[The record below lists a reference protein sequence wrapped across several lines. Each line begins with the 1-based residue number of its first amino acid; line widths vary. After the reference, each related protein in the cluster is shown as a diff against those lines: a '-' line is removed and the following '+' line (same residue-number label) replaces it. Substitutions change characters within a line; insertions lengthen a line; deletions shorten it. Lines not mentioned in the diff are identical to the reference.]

1 MNDNETTT
9 SFRSPKFKKA
19 QTKEIIDIY
28 NNNRENNEPKKNYRL
43 LQDWFIDS
51 HKNDPKFFNKLERI
65 EIKEKLRELYDKKE
79 FIDYQ
84 INKYENKLNDIESE
98 IKNSNLDSYRKPEPK
113 QITLTPKL
121 ERALDNLIGTCKQ
134 RGKFIYDDIPGQYFT
149 GVSASFE
156 VSRNDLKNIVKTKL
170 EKDPDYIRNYDLK

>member
-1 MNDNETTT
+1 MTDNETTT

-28 NNNRENNEPKKNYRL
+28 NNERGTNEPKKNYRL

-51 HKNDPKFFNKLERI
+51 HKNDPKFFNKLEKI

-84 INKYENKLNDIESE
+84 ISKYENKLNEIENE
-98 IKNSNLDSYRKPEPK
+98 IKNDSLDNYTKPEPK

-121 ERALDNLIGTCKQ
+121 ERALDNLVGTCKQ
-134 RGKFIYDDIPGQYFT
+134 RRKFTYEEIPSEFFT
-149 GVSASFE
+149 GVSQTFE
-156 VSRNDLKNIVKTKL
+156 VKRTDLITAIKTKL
-170 EKDPDYIRNYDLK
+170 ENNPDYIRNYE